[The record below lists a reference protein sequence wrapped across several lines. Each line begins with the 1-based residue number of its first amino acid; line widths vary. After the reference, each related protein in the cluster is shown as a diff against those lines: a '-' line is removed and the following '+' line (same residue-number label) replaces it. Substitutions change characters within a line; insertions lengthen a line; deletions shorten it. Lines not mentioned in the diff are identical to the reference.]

1 MPCRDMWSRNSR
13 TISSEGVSSTGRLS
27 QTKYY
32 LSDFPTNITVIR
44 RHHPLEGQTLELL
57 SVGKAAVVVR
67 LSDGSS
73 MKIARGWTDA
83 DGGPCTALTGH
94 SQLCLGG
101 LRELLNLVK
110 SLREPSGTEVVIN
123 GEKIEPL
130 PSGVGDVD
138 VQAKVSG
145 FVRGGGSGEALGG
158 VSRGGESRGNGALC
172 TVDGARRGAASAGA
186 EKATGGGR

>member
-1 MPCRDMWSRNSR
+1 MSSGNSK
-13 TISSEGVSSTGRLS
+13 TISSAAGWNTGRLS

-32 LSDFPTNITVIR
+32 LSDFPAKLTVIR
-44 RHHPLEGQTLELL
+44 RHHPLEGQALELL
-57 SVGKAAVVVR
+57 SVAKASVVVR
-67 LSDGSS
+67 LSDSTS
-73 MKIARGWTDA
+73 MKSPRGWTDA
-83 DGGPCTALTGH
+83 DGGPCTALSGD
-94 SQLCLGG
+94 SPLCLEG

-110 SLREPSGTEVVIN
+110 ALRAPSVTEVVCN
-123 GEKIEPL
+123 GETIEPL

-158 VSRGGESRGNGALC
+158 VSRGGESGGHGALC
-172 TVDGARRGAASAGA
+172 TVDGTASASA